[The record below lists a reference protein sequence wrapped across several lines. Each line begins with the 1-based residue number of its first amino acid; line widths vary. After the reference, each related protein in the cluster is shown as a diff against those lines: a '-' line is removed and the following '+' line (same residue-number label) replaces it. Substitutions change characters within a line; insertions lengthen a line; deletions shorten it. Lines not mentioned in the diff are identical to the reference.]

1 MFDNLFSLL
10 GPVCSASLLIGT
22 LFVLTVVPL
31 LGKQAPRMARL
42 GAGAR

>member
-10 GPVCSASLLIGT
+10 GPVSSAALLVTT
-22 LFVLTVVPL
+22 LFVLTVVAL
-31 LGKQAPRMARL
+31 LGKQAPRMTRL